1 MYVKKILEGKVI
13 FEMWIRKIWE
23 NVPKLRHR
31 EYWDIEEIEKYWRI
45 KNRDREEEYFNI
57 LKSREL
63 VNISI
68 NVGRKIQARFNIS
81 PLE

>member
-1 MYVKKILEGKVI
+1 
-13 FEMWIRKIWE
+13 MWIRKIWE

-31 EYWDIEEIEKYWRI
+31 EYWNIEEIEKWRI
-45 KNRDREEEYFNI
+45 KNGDREEKYFNI
-57 LKSREL
+57 LKSQEL